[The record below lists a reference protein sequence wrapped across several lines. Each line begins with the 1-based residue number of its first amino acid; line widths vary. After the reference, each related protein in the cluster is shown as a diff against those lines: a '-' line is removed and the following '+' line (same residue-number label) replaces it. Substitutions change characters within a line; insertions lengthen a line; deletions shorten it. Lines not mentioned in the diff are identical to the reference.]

1 MKIKQFMIAKYRST
15 ELGKKIL
22 AILLSVSLLQIGMI
36 LLISYQLSSSIITEQ
51 TRELLYGNLE
61 QSAGNIQDAFER
73 YDRVFQEI
81 YMNTAYTKEV
91 KVINSWDGEDY
102 YLSEHSLESKLQNL
116 IYRNEEILGIAV
128 VGKYGDECF
137 YDRITRSSQIS
148 LCFEEGLRRNFLVKE
163 ALLQKNSIYSNL
175 VKKTDPEYGEY
186 SCFYIAHQL
195 TDLNQFNRGAIGC
208 VLLCIDE
215 AAFRKVYAQGVEES
229 NLSFLVDS
237 CGNIVSFPIPGYEN
251 TNLFGASPGEQMKGQ
266 EMEPLK
272 EKALDFIKEVHY
284 FQTENLAVNAV
295 SILDGHFFII
305 NIQDL
310 NYSLEKLR
318 YLLLMICL
326 VAVLAGAVCFMIV
339 YYISMDTDRSV
350 KKIVNA
356 MNDANRGNLESKIEV
371 EGNDEFAQISRHF
384 NDMLAEIKKA
394 GQQERESLVREKNA
408 EIRSL
413 EAQINPHFLYNTLD
427 TVNWQAIESGQ
438 LSISQ
443 MITKL
448 AQLLR
453 YSIHNSNEIVTIK
466 TELEFLKK
474 YIYLQQQRFEY
485 AFNCTVDLDE
495 RAGECRIH
503 KLLIQPLVENTIIHG
518 FSGFE
523 GTGEIHIGIQRL
535 EPDHIEIQ
543 VKDNGVGM
551 SREQVDALNH
561 YDYRKDRIETSIGV
575 RNVITRL
582 KLYYG
587 DQGRIVFASDSE
599 GTRVRITI
607 PEMIQRLR
615 ELMESLCIE
624 NAYVF
629 QTPGEKQAVVL
640 VAGTEKNRGLK
651 SRFALKVLP
660 DLDEIGPCT
669 CVFARMYGLKEIGE
683 VLEQMRGELSFAFSL
698 PDHTILDPELVSEI
712 HYQELEYPQNL
723 EYTMIRELRSGKKE
737 KIDAYGKRFIQE
749 VVEQNGNPE
758 QVREYA
764 IRLIA
769 NVFYVAKEIKE
780 YFNQEENMKYF
791 MEMIIRS
798 ETRGEVRYQLE
809 KFFHIIT
816 QGDQE
821 EILTENGM
829 VMNAISYIR
838 THYKEEIAL
847 SDVARICRVTPEYLS
862 RIFYRE
868 TGINFSPFL
877 QNFRISLAKR
887 MLATEDCKV
896 YEVAEAVGFK
906 DQKYFVKVF
915 KKLCGT
921 TPSEYRKE
929 MKA

>member
-1 MKIKQFMIAKYRST
+1 
-15 ELGKKIL
+15 
-22 AILLSVSLLQIGMI
+22 
-36 LLISYQLSSSIITEQ
+36 
-51 TRELLYGNLE
+51 
-61 QSAGNIQDAFER
+61 
-73 YDRVFQEI
+73 
-81 YMNTAYTKEV
+81 
-91 KVINSWDGEDY
+91 
-102 YLSEHSLESKLQNL
+102 
-116 IYRNEEILGIAV
+116 
-128 VGKYGDECF
+128 
-137 YDRITRSSQIS
+137 
-148 LCFEEGLRRNFLVKE
+148 
-163 ALLQKNSIYSNL
+163 
-175 VKKTDPEYGEY
+175 
-186 SCFYIAHQL
+186 
-195 TDLNQFNRGAIGC
+195 
-208 VLLCIDE
+208 
-215 AAFRKVYAQGVEES
+215 
-229 NLSFLVDS
+229 
-237 CGNIVSFPIPGYEN
+237 
-251 TNLFGASPGEQMKGQ
+251 
-266 EMEPLK
+266 
-272 EKALDFIKEVHY
+272 
-284 FQTENLAVNAV
+284 
-295 SILDGHFFII
+295 
-305 NIQDL
+305 
-310 NYSLEKLR
+310 
-318 YLLLMICL
+318 
-326 VAVLAGAVCFMIV
+326 
-339 YYISMDTDRSV
+339 
-350 KKIVNA
+350 
-356 MNDANRGNLESKIEV
+356 
-371 EGNDEFAQISRHF
+371 
-384 NDMLAEIKKA
+384 
-394 GQQERESLVREKNA
+394 
-408 EIRSL
+408 
-413 EAQINPHFLYNTLD
+413 
-427 TVNWQAIESGQ
+427 
-438 LSISQ
+438 
-443 MITKL
+443 
-448 AQLLR
+448 
-453 YSIHNSNEIVTIK
+453 
-466 TELEFLKK
+466 
-474 YIYLQQQRFEY
+474 
-485 AFNCTVDLDE
+485 
-495 RAGECRIH
+495 
-503 KLLIQPLVENTIIHG
+503 
-518 FSGFE
+518 
-523 GTGEIHIGIQRL
+523 
-535 EPDHIEIQ
+535 
-543 VKDNGVGM
+543 M

-640 VAGTEKNRGLK
+640 VAGTEKN
-651 SRFALKVLP
+651 
-660 DLDEIGPCT
+660 
-669 CVFARMYGLKEIGE
+669 
-683 VLEQMRGELSFAFSL
+683 
-698 PDHTILDPELVSEI
+698 
-712 HYQELEYPQNL
+712 
-723 EYTMIRELRSGKKE
+723 RELRSGKKE